1 MNVALYIARRYLFS
15 SKSKNAVNIIT
26 GISVLGVAVGTL
38 ALVVVLSVFNGFE
51 SLIKSMY
58 HEVNADFVVRSVASK
73 SFGSSSYDLEELKAL
88 APWESI
94 QEVCEEKVLLR
105 FEDQEQIAKL
115 KGVQQWPSSDSLRIE
130 KHIFKGR
137 SFRGNQRQDLAIV
150 GQALAHT
157 LSIPVDQYYMPLRVY
172 VPNVSAKIGS
182 LERPFTE
189 GSWFVSGI
197 YSVQANHDASYVL
210 CSLSSVQD
218 FLGKQQQ
225 VTSLEFQAKD
235 ANAENLQEA
244 LQTYFGS
251 DFEVKNRYQQQAFLY
266 KVLKTEKWAIFF
278 ILSFILLIATF
289 TIVASVIMIVL
300 EKRKDISS
308 LWAMGTPEHTI
319 QRIFF
324 YEGLLIT
331 FFGGA
336 IGLFFGVVLC
346 LLQQKFGFL
355 KIGAQGSFV
364 INNYPVEV
372 QTADVL
378 LIMLTV
384 LSLGML
390 ITWIPVRLLKRK
402 FIQGS

>member
-1 MNVALYIARRYLFS
+1 M
-15 SKSKNAVNIIT
+15 
-26 GISVLGVAVGTL
+26 GVAVGTL

-58 HEVNADFVVRSVASK
+58 HEVNADIVVRSVKSK
-73 SFGSSSYDLEELKAL
+73 SFASTSYDLVHLKSI

-94 QEVCEEKVLLR
+94 QEVYEEKVLLR

-115 KGVQQWPSSDSLRIE
+115 KGVQQWPSADSLRIE

-137 SFRGNQRQDLAIV
+137 SFRGSGNQGLAIV

-157 LSIPVDQYYMPLRVY
+157 LSIPVDQYYMPLRVF

-197 YSVQANHDASYVL
+197 YSVQATHDASYVV
-210 CSLSSVQD
+210 CSLGSVQA
-218 FLGKQQQ
+218 FLGKTQQ
-225 VTSLEFQAKD
+225 VTSLEFQAD
-235 ANAENLQEA
+235 DSNIETLQED
-244 LQTYFGS
+244 LQTYFGP
-251 DFEVKNRYQQQAFLY
+251 DFEVKNRFQQQAFLY
-266 KVLKTEKWAIFF
+266 KVLQTEKWAIFF

-308 LWAMGTPEHTI
+308 LWAMGTPEHAI
-319 QRIFF
+319 QKIFF
-324 YEGLLIT
+324 YEGFLIT
-331 FFGGA
+331 LFGGG

-372 QTADVL
+372 QTADVF

-384 LSLGML
+384 LSLGTL

-402 FIQGS
+402 FIQAS